1 MIFAYILGKVER
13 GSELDVLN
21 ALKNFEQVEKASI
34 IYGAYDLCIEA
45 NFKTM
50 EELNEFVFNA
60 VRKTPGIK
68 DTCTLIVAKIFHK
81 KSQKRDVHGVA

>member
-1 MIFAYILGKVER
+1 MIFAYILGKLEK

-45 NFKTM
+45 CFKTM
-50 EELNEFVFNA
+50 EELDEFVFNT
-60 VRKTPGIK
+60 VRKIPGIR
-68 DTCTLIVAKIFHK
+68 DTCTLIVAKIF
-81 KSQKRDVHGVA
+81 QKR

>member
-1 MIFAYILGKVER
+1 MIFAYILGKLEK

-45 NFKTM
+45 CFKTM
-50 EELNEFVFNA
+50 EELDEFVFNA
-60 VRKTPGIK
+60 VRKIPGIR
-68 DTCTLIVAKIFHK
+68 DTCTLIVAKIF
-81 KSQKRDVHGVA
+81 QKR